1 MSHKN
6 RKNAFTISNQKAEW
20 PKNHPNFW
28 LQMRVGILSHLLP
41 LFNFKRNGNIQFFFK
56 NHYGN
61 KADPLIF
68 DGNSSEYLSQLYPFI
83 KNIDSI
89 ENIIDLGCGEGA
101 LYHFLKKM
109 KIGFSKY
116 IGIDFAIPK
125 TLLGSDATIQEADF
139 TNKETVHFL
148 TSKSILIA
156 VNTFC
161 YINKI
166 TEIPIIRSSNEKN
179 ADQLL
184 VLEPWPGWFWDRHFD
199 GIWPNYRSPQE
210 LSRNLSEIG
219 WEPINQINFYYFCL
233 FGVYVMPLS
242 YAMAFKKRGK

>member
-1 MSHKN
+1 
-6 RKNAFTISNQKAEW
+6 
-20 PKNHPNFW
+20 
-28 LQMRVGILSHLLP
+28 MRVSVLSHFFP
-41 LFNFKRNGNIQFFFK
+41 SFNFKKNGNIQIFFK
-56 NHYGN
+56 NHYAI

-68 DGNSSEYLSQLYPFI
+68 DGNSNGYLSQLYPFI
-83 KNIDSI
+83 KNMDSI
-89 ENIIDLGCGEGA
+89 ENIIDLGCGEGS

-109 KIGFSKY
+109 KINFSKY
-116 IGIDFAIPK
+116 IGIDFAIPD

-139 TNKETVHFL
+139 TNKKTVRFL
-148 TSKSILIA
+148 TSKSILFA

-166 TEIPIIRSSNEKN
+166 AKIPILDQAKEKS
-179 ADQLL
+179 AGQLL
-184 VLEPWPGWFWDRHFD
+184 VLEPWPGWFWDRHFE

-210 LSRNLSEIG
+210 LNANLSEIG
-219 WEPINQINFYYFCL
+219 WEPINQINFYYSCL